1 MPVLGAGDHWAM
13 SCSLNLA
20 SCRLRAEALARQLH
34 SNLWSGPRSAQ
45 GSPGDSGC
53 VSPCFGLPPTSVLGI
68 VDRPPLKLEHHL
80 RMSSLDDEE
89 EQEQLVSDK
98 GGRRRENGDLEIC
111 SSPTA
116 ISPPYSPFERIGLL
130 PKDSATVY
138 GNCKEETHVWRP
150 DSPPE
155 SFASESEILS
165 DSPALT
171 IETEEPSST
180 TSNSTETVSELASPT
195 YDYQDEGSPLADELR
210 SRLKLIQS
218 SQTSGIYVPSTKNGI
233 CEEKEES
240 SQSSTLSSET
250 TTSGRGFLSPPSPC
264 PRLVR
269 STSLKTGKTP
279 PGTPSRKKIVRFA
292 DVLGLDLEAIRHFVK
307 DDDAPIVP
315 QSAFADLRIS
325 ASSSASTL
333 LPWNVSSPSV
343 TPTGC
348 LFVPQFEQPGS
359 DPHFLD
365 IVRQKKVCLE
375 NAVISDLKVTGV
387 IRVLNLGYEK
397 RVQVRYTTTE
407 WAAHTDLT
415 ADYIP
420 SSCDG
425 FSDKFSFNLNLPHL
439 SPGQRLVFA
448 LRYIANGQEFWDNNN
463 SENYVLK
470 VQAKSLGTSTTTVVN
485 GPRWLH
491 HFM

>member
-1 MPVLGAGDHWAM
+1 MPVLGFRDHLAM

-34 SNLWSGPRSAQ
+34 TNLWSPRSTQ

-53 VSPCFGLPPTSVLGI
+53 VSPCFGLPSAHPLGVI
-68 VDRPPLKLEHHL
+68 DRPPLKLEHHW
-80 RMSSLDDEE
+80 RMSSLDDED
-89 EQEQLVSDK
+89 EQEQLVSPLSGMR
-98 GGRRRENGDLEIC
+98 GGNGDVDAC
-111 SSPTA
+111 ATPPQ
-116 ISPPYSPFERIGLL
+116 ISPPYSPTEKTGLIG
-130 PKDSATVY
+130 KSGSGIFA
-138 GNCKEETHVWRP
+138 NCKDENHIWRP

-155 SFASESEILS
+155 SFASESEVQS

-180 TSNSTETVSELASPT
+180 TSNSAETVSELASPT
-195 YDYQDEGSPLADELR
+195 YDYKDEGSPLADELR

-218 SQTSGIYVPSTKNGI
+218 CQTNGS
-233 CEEKEES
+233 CMTSPVDDVKEDFSVS
-240 SQSSTLSSET
+240 SSLSSET
-250 TTSGRGFLSPPSPC
+250 TVSDRSGELLSPPETH
-264 PRLVR
+264 RLVR

-315 QSAFADLRIS
+315 LSAFADLKVKPS
-325 ASSSASTL
+325 PSNPYLLPWSSSAPGLTQAGCKF
-333 LPWNVSSPSV
+333 V
-343 TPTGC
+343 T
-348 LFVPQFEQPGS
+348 QFEQPGS

-365 IVRQKKVCLE
+365 KVRQQKVCLE
-375 NAVISDLKVTGV
+375 NAITNDLRVTGV
-387 IRVLNLGYEK
+387 VRVLNLGFEK
-397 RVQVRYTTTE
+397 LVQVRYTTTE

-415 ADYIP
+415 ADYVP

-425 FSDKFSFNLNLPHL
+425 FSDKFSFNLHLPHL
-439 SPGQRLVFA
+439 CPGQRLVFA
-448 LRYIANGQEFWDNNN
+448 LRYVANGQEFWDNNN

-470 VQAKSLGTSTTTVVN
+470 CQAKSSDQDSTSTGVN

>member
-1 MPVLGAGDHWAM
+1 MPVLGFRDHLAM

-20 SCRLRAEALARQLH
+20 SCRLRAEALARQL
-34 SNLWSGPRSAQ
+34 STNLWSPRSTQ

-53 VSPCFGLPPTSVLGI
+53 VSPCFGLPNSHLVI
-68 VDRPPLKLEHHL
+68 DRPPLKIDQHW

-89 EQEQLVSDK
+89 EQEQLVSSSSHP
-98 GGRRRENGDLEIC
+98 GMRGENGDVGVC
-111 SSPTA
+111 TSPPQ
-116 ISPPYSPFERIGLL
+116 ISPPYSPMEKEGLMG
-130 PKDSATVY
+130 KDGTGIF
-138 GNCKEETHVWRP
+138 GNYNKDEHHVWRP

-155 SFASESEILS
+155 SFASESEMQS

-180 TSNSTETVSELASPT
+180 TSNSTETVSELASPI
-195 YDYQDEGSPLADELR
+195 YDYKDEGSPLADELR
-210 SRLKLIQS
+210 SRLQLIES
-218 SQTSGIYVPSTKNGI
+218 CQTNGV
-233 CEEKEES
+233 CMTSPVEDVKEEDFS
-240 SQSSTLSSET
+240 VSSTLSTET
-250 TTSGRGFLSPPSPC
+250 TVSENLLSPPDC
-264 PRLVR
+264 HRLVR

-315 QSAFADLRIS
+315 QSAFADLKVRP
-325 ASSSASTL
+325 SSSNPYL
-333 LPWNVSSPSV
+333 LPWSNSAPGLTQAGCKFV
-343 TPTGC
+343 T
-348 LFVPQFEQPGS
+348 QFEQPGS

-365 IVRQKKVCLE
+365 KVRQQKVCLE
-375 NAVISDLKVTGV
+375 NCITNDLRVIGV
-387 IRVLNLGYEK
+387 VRVLNLGFEK
-397 RVQVRYTTTE
+397 LVQVRYTTTE
-407 WAAHTDLT
+407 WAAHTDLN
-415 ADYIP
+415 ADYVP

-425 FSDKFSFNLNLPHL
+425 FSDKFSFSLQLPHL
-439 SPGQRLVFA
+439 CPGQRLVFA
-448 LRYIANGQEFWDNNN
+448 LKYVANGQEFWDNNS

-470 VQAKSLGTSTTTVVN
+470 VQAKSPESQDTTTGVN